1 MILILL
7 LALPLIAAALSAV
20 LPMRR
25 AAQTATAVSALATLF
40 LAIVVALR
48 VSAGSVVSSS
58 SRGTSLSATPGF
70 LAADGL
76 SALIVVLVALIGAT
90 AAIYSW
96 GYMERTCAEHPG
108 RLRIYYANYNVF
120 IFAMLAIPLTAEP
133 TLVWIFV
140 ELTTLSSALLVSFE
154 NTREA
159 LEAAWKYV
167 TLSLMGAGIALLGF
181 LMLFAALEA
190 AGSATYSWT
199 GLLAAAPRMPAPLIA
214 TAFLLILVGFG
225 TKVGLVPLHTW
236 LPDAHSQAPSPICA
250 LLSGIETTSVLYVI
264 LRLLPILRASPAA
277 VVAQWIPIFGLVSVG
292 VAAFLLLQVRDY
304 KRLFAFSTVEHM
316 GIILVAAGLGSG
328 AARYAALYQVLCHTI
343 TKSFCFFAAGSAVLT
358 VETREIASVRGLIR
372 ESRAAAA
379 SLLLGG
385 LAIGGAPPLAVFLS
399 EFSILKAGFAAGQ
412 YVVMAL
418 LALFIAVAFF
428 GILLHINRMV
438 FGRAREPEAVLAF
451 PGAQSLPRTAAALHS
466 AKAPPLPRTCLAM
479 LLVVGALVVLLGVY
493 LPSPIDHLLRLASG
507 ASSR

>member
-25 AAQTATAVSALATLF
+25 AAQTATVVSALATLS

-48 VSAGSVVSSS
+48 VAAGSAVGNSSA
-58 SRGTSLSATPGF
+58 GTSLSAIPGF

-120 IFAMLAIPLTAEP
+120 IFAMLAIPLTKEP

-190 AGSATYSWT
+190 AGGTTYSWT

-214 TAFLLILVGFG
+214 PAFLLILVGFG
-225 TKVGLVPLHTW
+225 TKVGFVPLHTW

-250 LLSGIETTSVLYVI
+250 LLSGIETTTVLYVI

-277 VVAQWIPIFGLVSVG
+277 MVAQWMPIFGLISVG

-316 GIILVAAGLGSG
+316 GIILVAAGLGSR
-328 AARYAALYQVLCHTI
+328 AAEYGALYQIVCHTV
-343 TKSFCFFAAGSAVLT
+343 TKSFCFFAAGSALLT
-358 VETREIASVRGLIR
+358 VRTREIGSVRGLIR
-372 ESRAAAA
+372 QSRAAAA

-399 EFSILKAGFAAGQ
+399 EFSILKAGFAQGQ

-418 LALFIAVAFF
+418 LALFIAIAFF
-428 GILLHINRMV
+428 GILLHINQMV
-438 FGRAREPEAVLAF
+438 FGASGGANAALGPACEP
-451 PGAQSLPRTAAALHS
+451 GLPRAGTVVHTTKAL
-466 AKAPPLPRTCLAM
+466 PLPRTCLAM
-479 LLVVGALVVLLGVY
+479 LVLGGALVILLGLY

-507 ASSR
+507 ASSG

>member
-7 LALPLIAAALSAV
+7 LALPLLAAALSAA
-20 LPMRR
+20 LPLRR
-25 AAQTATAVSALATLF
+25 AAQTVTVVSTLAVLILAARLALSVSADT
-40 LAIVVALR
+40 VVTKPGPN
-48 VSAGSVVSSS
+48 VI
-58 SRGTSLSATPGF
+58 PGF
-70 LAADGL
+70 VAADGL

-96 GYMERTCAEHPG
+96 GYMERTCAEHPA

-120 IFAMLAIPLTAEP
+120 LFAMLAIPLTVEP

-140 ELTTLSSALLVSFE
+140 ELTTLASALLVSFE
-154 NTREA
+154 NTHEA

-181 LMLFAALEA
+181 LMLFAALQA
-190 AGSATYSWT
+190 AGGSSYSWS
-199 GLLAAAPRMPAPLIA
+199 GLLAAAPRMPVPLIG

-225 TKVGLVPLHTW
+225 TKVGFVPLHTW

-277 VVAQWIPIFGLVSVG
+277 PLVHWIPIFGLVSVG

-328 AARYAALYQVLCHTI
+328 PAYYGALYQIVCHTV
-343 TKSFCFFAAGSAVLT
+343 TKSFCFFAAGSVLLT
-358 VETREIASVRGLIR
+358 VTTREIASVRGLLR
-372 ESRAAAA
+372 QSRASAA

-399 EFSILKAGFAAGQ
+399 EFSILKAGFAERQ
-412 YVVMAL
+412 YVLMGL
-418 LALFIAVAFF
+418 LALFIAIAFF
-428 GILLHINRMV
+428 GILLHVNRMV
-438 FGRAREPEAVLAF
+438 FGAASEPE
-451 PGAQSLPRTAAALHS
+451 GAALLAESRLRPLTPEHS
-466 AKAPPLPRTCLAM
+466 ARPAPLPRTCLAM
-479 LLVVGALVVLLGVY
+479 LILGGALVILLGLY

-507 ASSR
+507 ASSG

>member
-7 LALPLIAAALSAV
+7 LALPLTAAALSAV
-20 LPMRR
+20 VPVRR
-25 AAQTATAVSALATLF
+25 VAQAVTVVSAVGVLI
-40 LAIVVALR
+40 LAIVIAHR
-48 VSAGSVVSSS
+48 VSAGAPVSSS
-58 SRGTSLSATPGF
+58 SLGTSVSVVPGF
-70 LAADGL
+70 LVADGL
-76 SALIVVLVALIGAT
+76 STLIVALVALIGAT

-96 GYMERTCAEHPG
+96 GYMERTCAEHAA

-120 IFAMLAIPLTAEP
+120 LFAMLAIPLTVEP

-167 TLSLMGAGIALLGF
+167 TLSLMGAAIALLGF

-190 AGSATYSWT
+190 AGGATYSWS

-214 TAFLLILVGFG
+214 AAFLLILVGFG
-225 TKVGLVPLHTW
+225 TKVGFVPLHTW

-250 LLSGIETTSVLYVI
+250 LLSGIETTTVLYVI
-264 LRLLPILRASPAA
+264 LRLLPVLRASPAA
-277 VVAQWIPIFGLVSVG
+277 EVAQWVPIFGLISVA

-316 GIILVAAGLGSG
+316 GIILVAAGLGSS
-328 AARYAALYQVLCHTI
+328 AAQYGALYQIVCHTV
-343 TKSFCFFAAGSAVLT
+343 TKSFCFFAAGSALLT
-358 VETREIASVRGLIR
+358 VTTREIASVKGLIR
-372 ESRAAAA
+372 KSRAAAA

-399 EFSILKAGFAAGQ
+399 EFTILKAGFAERQ
-412 YVVMAL
+412 YALMAL
-418 LALFIAVAFF
+418 LALFIAIAFF

-438 FGRAREPEAVLAF
+438 FGRAEEPQV
-451 PGAQSLPRTAAALHS
+451 PRTGTVAPS
-466 AKAPPLPRTCLAM
+466 AEVVPLPRTCFAM
-479 LLVVGALVVLLGVY
+479 LLVTGALVILLGLY

-507 ASSR
+507 ASPG